1 MKKPFLFIV
10 VWVFLFLLTPASCQS
25 NNDKKETLRS
35 GVLPDDP
42 DPLVAFPFDSTL
54 VIPFFAKNPE
64 LKKYQSDVRTL
75 YRKHQYHYIWHD
87 QKHIT
92 QLGLLLYDKLQNLS
106 EEGVEAAFPYKDKL
120 DQFFQHPNLLLAL
133 TEDAELLIASAYF
146 FYMDNVYYGLDSK
159 AITQTGWYLPRKK
172 PSYVNYLDTLL
183 KKPLLIHKD
192 ESAVFVQYYRL
203 RELLKKYRQMDQKGT
218 WLPITLD
225 SKVKAY
231 HPGDSA
237 ATIAQIRRHLFL
249 TEDLTKDSQKEVYD
263 AELAAGILNYK
274 KRNGYALDSIILPKH
289 IASMNIPL
297 AQRIKTILV
306 NMERCRWM
314 SGSIRRTN
322 EFIVINIPA
331 YQLTYFIDGKKQLVS
346 EVVVGKAMNKT
357 VVFSADMKYIVFS
370 PYWNVPNSIL
380 HKEILPEI
388 AKNKNYLAQ
397 HNMEWHEQG
406 VRQRPGT
413 KNALG
418 LVKFLFPNNNS
429 IYLHDTPSKYL
440 FKQEQRAFSHGC
452 IRVAKPVELARLILR
467 NDPNWTSEKIDRAM
481 NRGIETWHP
490 LKNKIPVYIGYFTT
504 WVDSEG
510 FSHFYNDVY
519 QRDEPL
525 ASLLFKK
532 EKQ

>member
-10 VWVFLFLLTPASCQS
+10 FCIFLFLLTPASCQS
-25 NNDKKETLRS
+25 NNDKKEPLRS
-35 GVLPDDP
+35 ALLPADP
-42 DPLVAFPFDSTL
+42 DPPVVFPFDSTL
-54 VIPFFAKNPE
+54 VNPFFVKNPE
-64 LKKYQSDVRTL
+64 LKKYQSDVSTL

-120 DQFFQHPNLLLAL
+120 DQVFQHPNLRL
-133 TEDAELLIASAYF
+133 TNPVDAELLISSLYF
-146 FYMDNVYYGLDSK
+146 FYTDKVYYGLDSK

-172 PSYVNYLDTLL
+172 PSYVNYLDTLI

-192 ESAVFVQYYRL
+192 ESAVFAQYYRL

-218 WLPITLD
+218 WLPIKLD
-225 SKVKAY
+225 AKVKAY

-237 ATIAQIRRHLFL
+237 TTIAQIRRHLFL
-249 TEDLTKDSQKEVYD
+249 TEDLAEDSQKEVYD
-263 AELAAGILNYK
+263 AELAVGILNYK
-274 KRNGYALDSIILPKH
+274 KRNGYALDSIILSKH

-297 AQRIKTILV
+297 AQRINTILV

-331 YQLTYFIDGKKQLVS
+331 YQLTYFIDGKRQLVS
-346 EVVVGKAMNKT
+346 EVVVGKTMNKT
-357 VVFSADMKYIVFS
+357 VVFTADMKYIVFS
-370 PYWNVPNSIL
+370 PYWNVPKSIL
-380 HKEILPEI
+380 HKEILPAI

-397 HNMEWHEQG
+397 HNMEWYEEG
-406 VRQRPGT
+406 VRQRPGP

-429 IYLHDTPSKYL
+429 IYLHDTPSKHL

-452 IRVAKPVELARLILR
+452 IRVAKPVELACLILR

-481 NRGIETWHP
+481 NRGVETWYP
-490 LKNKIPVYIGYFTT
+490 LKKEIPVYIGYFTT

-510 FSHFYNDVY
+510 FSHFYDDVY
-519 QRDEPL
+519 QRDETL

-532 EKQ
+532 